1 MLGLAFAKYGQL
13 KKDEIEKKAAKTPLY
28 AKDKEEAKLQHVL
41 NNDSD
46 MARLYRET
54 YHDIKVDKEAD
65 EIEANRVYEKYAYL
79 YDKDKPHFTKYSE
92 QYDLTQHK
100 SDDDDIYSTEMSD
113 PESDLLYK
121 RYKAWISD
129 N

>member
-1 MLGLAFAKYGQL
+1 MYTQ
-13 KKDEIEKKAAKTPLY
+13 DR
-28 AKDKEEAKLQHVL
+28 EEAKLQHVL

-54 YHDIKVDKEAD
+54 YQDIKVDKEAD

-92 QYDLTQHK
+92 DFDLT
-100 SDDDDIYSTEMSD
+100 
-113 PESDLLYK
+113 
-121 RYKAWISD
+121 
-129 N
+129 